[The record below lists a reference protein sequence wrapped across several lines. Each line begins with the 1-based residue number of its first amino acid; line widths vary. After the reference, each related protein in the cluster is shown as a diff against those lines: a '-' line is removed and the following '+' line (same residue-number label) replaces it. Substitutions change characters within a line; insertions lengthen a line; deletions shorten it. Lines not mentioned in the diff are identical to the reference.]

1 MKSCICIHG
10 HFYQPPRENPWL
22 EAIEPQDEVYPYHD
36 WNEKITA
43 ECYAPNATS
52 RILDKQDRIV
62 QMVNNYTQISFDFGP
77 TLLVWLDKK
86 ASEVYQAIIE
96 ADRESQK
103 RFSGHGSAIAQA
115 YNHMIMP
122 LANSQDKRTQV
133 IWGIRDFEYR
143 FGRTPEGMWLPET
156 AVDLETLDI
165 LAELGITF
173 TILAPH
179 QARRTRRI
187 GEKAWKDVPGDKV
200 DFTMPYLCTLPSG
213 KTITLFFYNGSI
225 SRDIAFGDLLQ
236 SGENFASRL
245 LSAFGNRKGPQLV
258 HIATDGESYG
268 HHHRFGD
275 MALAYALHSIEAD
288 TRVQLSNYGEYLEQ
302 HPPTHEVEIFENT
315 SWSCAHGVER
325 WRSDCGCNTG
335 AHRGWNQAWRAPL
348 RGALDWLRDTVTP
361 LYDEKGRSFF
371 NDPWTARNAYIDVIL
386 DRSPESLNSFF
397 TAHVPKAL
405 SDEEKTTALKL
416 LELQRHTLLMY
427 TSCGWFFDD
436 ISGIETVQIIQYA
449 SRAAQL
455 AHEVFG
461 DHIEGQ
467 FLDRLE
473 HAKSNVKKYG
483 GGRRIYE
490 KSVKKAMLDLNDVCA
505 HYALCSIFEE
515 YPGHTSV
522 YCYTID
528 KKAYQG
534 SEAGRAKLALGRAQV
549 TSEITRESA
558 DLSYAVLHWGDHNMN
573 CGVGYYQGEET
584 YQAMAQGASNLFDR
598 GDFPAV
604 LRFMDKHYGAATY
617 SLRSLFRDE
626 QRKILDTI
634 MEATLQEAEA
644 AYRQVY
650 EYNAPM
656 MRFLKELGT
665 PAPKA
670 LYAAAEVVLNAGL
683 RRAFEDEEFDPDIV
697 NDLLEEAK
705 GEGITLDATVLEYA
719 FRKNLERMAKLF
731 RSNPSD
737 LVLLKNLET
746 AVNLV
751 STLPFQV
758 NLWKIQND
766 FYEILQG
773 VYSEIKGKAEQG
785 NEDAKAWLE
794 HFRNLGEKLYVRVK

>member
-1 MKSCICIHG
+1 MKRHICIHG

-62 QMVNNYTQISFDFGP
+62 QLVNNYTQISFDFGP
-77 TLLVWLDKK
+77 TLLVWLEQKVP
-86 ASEVYQAIIE
+86 EVYQAIIE

-103 RFSGHGSAIAQA
+103 RFSGHGSAMAQA

-122 LANSQDKRTQV
+122 LANSRDKQTQI
-133 IWGIRDFEYR
+133 IWGIRDFELR
-143 FGRTPEGMWLPET
+143 FGRMPEGMWLPET
-156 AVDLETLDI
+156 AVDLDTLAI
-165 LAELGITF
+165 LAENEITF

-179 QARRTRRI
+179 QAWRIRRI
-187 GEKAWKDVPGDKV
+187 GEQEWKDVPGDKI

-213 KTITLFFYNGSI
+213 KTITLFFYNGPI
-225 SRDIAFGDLLQ
+225 SRDIAFGDLLN

-245 LSAFGNRKGPQLV
+245 MSAFDNRKEPQLV

-275 MALAYALHSIEAD
+275 MALAYALHAVDAD
-288 TRVQLSNYGEYLEQ
+288 KSVMPTNYGEYLEQ
-302 HPPTHEVEIFENT
+302 HPPTHEVEIRENT

-335 AHRGWNQAWRAPL
+335 SHRGWNQAWRAPL
-348 RGALDWLRDTVTP
+348 REALDWLRNTVAP
-361 LYDEKGRSFF
+361 LYEEKARLFF
-371 NDPWTARNAYIDVIL
+371 NDPWTARNAYIDVII
-386 DRSPESLNSFF
+386 DHTPERLHSFF
-397 TAHVPKAL
+397 STHAPKTV
-405 SDEEKTTALKL
+405 SDEERTTALKI
-416 LELQRHTLLMY
+416 LELQRHALLMY

-436 ISGIETVQIIQYA
+436 ISGIETIQIIQYA
-449 SRAAQL
+449 GRAAQL
-455 AHEVFG
+455 AREVFG
-461 DHIEGQ
+461 DHIEEQ
-467 FLDRLE
+467 FLERLE
-473 HAKSNVKKYG
+473 HAKSNVKKYRD
-483 GGRRIYE
+483 GRRIYE
-490 KSVKKAMLDLNDVCA
+490 KFVKEAMLDLKDVCA

-515 YPGHTSV
+515 YPEHTSV

-528 KKAYQG
+528 QKTYQE
-534 SEAGRAKLALGRAQV
+534 SETGRAKLAVGRAQV
-549 TSEITRESA
+549 VSEITRESA

-573 CGVGYYQGEET
+573 CGVGEYRGEEQ
-584 YQAMAQGASNLFDR
+584 YQAMAQGSSELFEG

-604 LRFMDKHYGAATY
+604 LRFMDNHFGAYSY

-634 MEATLQEAEA
+634 MESTLQEAEA

-650 EYNAPM
+650 EYNAPT

-670 LYAAAEVVLNAGL
+670 LYAAAEIVLNAGL
-683 RRAFEDEEFDPDIV
+683 RRAFEDKEFDPDAIE
-697 NDLLEEAK
+697 DLLEEAK

-719 FRKNLERMAKLF
+719 FRKNLEGMSDLF

-737 LVLLKNLET
+737 LLLLKKLET

-758 NLWKIQND
+758 NLWKVQND
-766 FYEILQG
+766 FYKVLQG
-773 VYSEIKGKAEQG
+773 FYAECKGKAEQG
-785 NEDAKAWLE
+785 NKEAGEWID
-794 HFRNLGEKLYVRVK
+794 HFRKLGENLYVRVE

>member
-1 MKSCICIHG
+1 MKRHICIHG

-52 RILDKQDRIV
+52 RILDKEDRIV
-62 QMVNNYTQISFDFGP
+62 QLVNNYTQISFDFGP
-77 TLLVWLDKK
+77 TLLVWMERKTP
-86 ASEVYQAIIE
+86 EVYQAIID

-103 RFSGHGSAIAQA
+103 RFSGHGSAMAQA
-115 YNHMIMP
+115 YNHIIMP
-122 LANSQDKRTQV
+122 LANSRDKQTQI
-133 IWGIRDFEYR
+133 IWGIRDFEHR
-143 FGRTPEGMWLPET
+143 FRRMPEGMWLPET
-156 AVDLETLDI
+156 TVDLETLDI
-165 LAELGITF
+165 LAEHGISF

-179 QARRTRRI
+179 QARRIRRI
-187 GEKAWKDVPGDKV
+187 GEKAWKEVLDDQI

-213 KTITLFFYNGSI
+213 KTITLFFYNGPI
-225 SRDIAFGDLLQ
+225 SRDIAFGNLLN

-245 LSAFGNRKGPQLV
+245 MSAFDNRKEPQLA

-288 TRVQLSNYGEYLEQ
+288 KSVMLTNYGEYLEQ
-302 HPPTHEVEIFENT
+302 HPSTHEVEIFENT

-348 RGALDWLRDTVTP
+348 REALDWLRDTVAP
-361 LYDEKGRSFF
+361 LYEDKARSLLS
-371 NDPWTARNAYIDVIL
+371 DPWTARNAYSDVII
-386 DRSPESLNSFF
+386 DRSPERLNSFF
-397 TAHVPKAL
+397 SAHAPKAL

-416 LELQRHTLLMY
+416 MELQRHALLMY

-449 SRAAQL
+449 GRAAQL
-455 AHEVFG
+455 AREVFG

-467 FLDRLE
+467 FLERLQ
-473 HAKSNVKKYG
+473 HAKSNLKKYG
-483 GGRRIYE
+483 DGRRIYE
-490 KSVKKAMLDLNDVCA
+490 KFVKKAMLDLKDVCA
-505 HYALCSIFEE
+505 HFALCSIFEE
-515 YPGHTSV
+515 YPEHTSV

-528 KKAYQG
+528 QKAYQG
-534 SEAGRAKLALGRAQV
+534 SEAGRAKLVVGRAQV
-549 TSEITRESA
+549 TSEITRESV
-558 DLSYAVLHWGDHNMN
+558 DLNYGVLHWGDHNMN
-573 CGVGYYQGEET
+573 CGVEDDQGEEK
-584 YQAMAQGASNLFDR
+584 YRAIAQGASELFEG
-598 GDFPAV
+598 GDFPSV
-604 LRFMDKHYGAATY
+604 LRFMDKHFGASTY
-617 SLRSLFRDE
+617 SLKSLFRDE

-634 MEATLQEAEA
+634 MESTLQEAEA

-656 MRFLKELGT
+656 MRFLKEMGT

-670 LYAAAEVVLNAGL
+670 LYSAAEIVLNAGL
-683 RRAFEDEEFDPDIV
+683 RRAFEDDEFNPDAIE
-697 NDLLEEAK
+697 DLLEEAI
-705 GEGITLDATVLEYA
+705 GEGITLDSIVLEYA
-719 FRKNLERMAKLF
+719 FRKNLERMSDLF
-731 RSNPSD
+731 RTNPSD
-737 LVLLKNLET
+737 LVLLKKLEA

-758 NLWKIQND
+758 NLWSIQNAY
-766 FYEILQG
+766 YEIVQSA
-773 VYSEIKGKAEQG
+773 YAEFKGKAEHDD
-785 NEDAKAWLE
+785 EDAREWIEYFKK
-794 HFRNLGEKLYVRVK
+794 LGEKLYVRIE

>member
-1 MKSCICIHG
+1 MKRHICIHG

-62 QMVNNYTQISFDFGP
+62 QLVNNYTQISFDFGP
-77 TLLVWLDKK
+77 TLLVWLEQK
-86 ASEVYQAIIE
+86 APEVYQAIIE

-103 RFSGHGSAIAQA
+103 RFSEHGSAMAQA

-122 LANSQDKRTQV
+122 LANSRDKQTQI
-133 IWGIRDFEYR
+133 IWGIRDFEHR
-143 FGRTPEGMWLPET
+143 FGRMPEGMWLPET
-156 AVDLETLDI
+156 AVDLETLDM
-165 LAELGITF
+165 LAEHGIQF

-179 QARRTRRI
+179 QAQRI
-187 GEKAWKDVPGDKV
+187 RKIGKKEWKDVLGDTI
-200 DFTMPYLCTLPSG
+200 DPTMPYLCTLPSG
-213 KTITLFFYNGSI
+213 KTIALFCYNGPI
-225 SRDIAFGDLLQ
+225 SRDIAFGDLLK

-275 MALAYALHSIEAD
+275 MALAYALHSIDAD
-288 TRVQLSNYGEYLEQ
+288 ESVMLTNYGEYLEQ
-302 HPPTHEVEIFENT
+302 HPPTHEVEIRENT
-315 SWSCAHGVER
+315 SWSCAHGIER

-335 AHRGWNQAWRAPL
+335 THRGWSQAWRAPL
-348 RGALDWLRDTVTP
+348 REALDWLRDTVTP
-361 LYDEKGRSFF
+361 LYEEKARSFF

-386 DRSPESLNSFF
+386 DRSSESLNSFL
-397 TAHVPKAL
+397 TAHALKAL
-405 SDEEKTTALKL
+405 GDEERTTALKL

-455 AHEVFG
+455 AREVFG

-467 FLDRLE
+467 FLERLE
-473 HAKSNVKKYG
+473 HAKSNVKKCG
-483 GGRRIYE
+483 DGRSIYE
-490 KSVKKAMLDLNDVCA
+490 KFVTKAMLDLKDVCA
-505 HYALCSIFEE
+505 HYALCSLFEE
-515 YPGHTSV
+515 YPEHAPV
-522 YCYTID
+522 YCYSIHH
-528 KKAYQG
+528 KAYQG
-534 SEAGRAKLALGRAQV
+534 SEAGRAKLVLGQAQV
-549 TSEITRESA
+549 VSEITRESA

-573 CGVGYYQGEET
+573 CGVGDDQGNEH
-584 YQAMAQGASNLFDR
+584 YQAMAHGTSELFEG
-598 GDFPAV
+598 GDFPGV
-604 LRFMDKHYGAATY
+604 LRFMDKHFGTSTY

-626 QRKILDTI
+626 QRKILDTL
-634 MEATLQEAEA
+634 MESTLQEAEA

-670 LYAAAEVVLNAGL
+670 FYAAAEIVLNAGL
-683 RRAFEDEEFDPDIV
+683 RRAFEAEEFDPNAV
-697 NDLLEEAK
+697 NDLLEEASV
-705 GEGITLDATVLEYA
+705 EGITLDSNILEYA
-719 FRKNLERMAKLF
+719 FRKNLERMAELF
-731 RSNPSD
+731 RTNPSD
-737 LVLLKNLET
+737 LLLLKNIES

-751 STLPFQV
+751 SALPFQV
-758 NLWKIQND
+758 NLWSIQND
-766 FYEILQG
+766 YYEVVQG
-773 VYSEIKGKAEQG
+773 VYTEFKEKVEHGDEG
-785 NEDAKAWLE
+785 AKEWIE
-794 HFRNLGEKLYVRVK
+794 HFKKLGEKLYVRVE

>member
-1 MKSCICIHG
+1 MKRYICIHG

-22 EAIEPQDEVYPYHD
+22 EAIEFQHAVYPYHD

-62 QMVNNYTQISFDFGP
+62 QMVNNYSKISFNFGP
-77 TLLVWLDKK
+77 TLLVWLQKK
-86 ASEVYQAIIE
+86 APEVYEAILE

-103 RFSGHGSAIAQA
+103 RFSGHGSAIAQV

-122 LANSQDKRTQV
+122 LANSRDKRTQV
-133 IWGIRDFEYR
+133 IWGIKDFEYR
-143 FGRTPEGMWLPET
+143 FGRMPEGMWLPET

-165 LAELGITF
+165 FAEHGIKF

-179 QARRTRRI
+179 QARRMRRI
-187 GEKAWKDVPGDKV
+187 GAKEWKDVSAEKLDS
-200 DFTMPYLCTLPSG
+200 TMPYLCTLPSG
-213 KTITLFFYNGSI
+213 KTITLFCYDGPI
-225 SRDIAFGDLLQ
+225 SWDIAFGDLLN
-236 SGENFASRL
+236 SGENLASRL
-245 LSAFGNRKGPQLV
+245 LSAFDNRKEPQLV

-275 MALAYALHSIEAD
+275 MALAYALHSIDAD
-288 TRVQLSNYGEYLEQ
+288 DRVQLTNYGEYLAQ
-302 HPPTHEVEIFENT
+302 HPPTHEIEIFENT

-335 AHRGWNQAWRAPL
+335 THRGWNQAWRAPL
-348 RGALDWLRDTVTP
+348 REALDWLRDTATP
-361 LYDEKGRSFF
+361 LYEEKARSFF
-371 NDPWTARNAYIDVIL
+371 NDPWTTRNAYIDVIL
-386 DRSPESLNSFF
+386 DRSPEHLNIFF
-397 TAHVPKAL
+397 NSYVSKAL
-405 SDEEKTTALKL
+405 SDEERTTVLKL

-449 SRAAQL
+449 SRAVQL
-455 AHEVFG
+455 AREVFG

-467 FLDRLE
+467 FLERLE
-473 HAKSNVKKYG
+473 LAKSNLKKYG
-483 GGRRIYE
+483 DGRRIY
-490 KSVKKAMLDLNDVCA
+490 KKFVKEAMLDLKDVCA

-515 YPGHTSV
+515 YPKKTTV

-528 KKAYQG
+528 QKAYQG

-549 TSEITRESA
+549 TSEITQESA
-558 DLSYAVLHWGDHNMN
+558 DLSYGVLHWGDHNMN
-573 CGVGYYQGEET
+573 CGVQAYQEEN
-584 YQAMAQGASNLFDR
+584 YQAMVQGASELFDS

-604 LRFMDKHYGAATY
+604 LRFMDKHFGAATY

-626 QRKILDTI
+626 QRKILDMIT
-634 MEATLQEAEA
+634 ESTLLEAEA

-670 LYAAAEVVLNAGL
+670 LYAAAEIVLNAGL
-683 RRAFEDEEFDPDIV
+683 RRAFENEHFDPASIEE
-697 NDLLEEAK
+697 LLEEAK
-705 GEGITLDATVLEYA
+705 VEGITLDSDILEYA
-719 FRKNLERMAKLF
+719 FRKNLERMADEF
-731 RSNPSD
+731 RKNPSEP
-737 LVLLKNLET
+737 LVLKNLET

-751 STLPFQV
+751 SSLPFQV
-758 NLWKIQND
+758 NLWTIQNC
-766 FYEILQG
+766 FYEISQG
-773 VYSEIKGKAEQG
+773 VYVEFKGKAEQG
-785 NEDAKAWLE
+785 DKKAREWLK
-794 HFRNLGEKLYVRVK
+794 HFRKLGEKLYVRLE

>member
-1 MKSCICIHG
+1 MKRHICIHG

-36 WNEKITA
+36 WNEKITT

-62 QMVNNYTQISFDFGP
+62 QLVNNYTQISFDFGP
-77 TLLVWLDKK
+77 TLLVWLEKK
-86 ASEVYQAIIE
+86 APEVYQGIIE

-103 RFSGHGSAIAQA
+103 RFSGHGSAMAQS

-122 LANSQDKRTQV
+122 LANSRDKQTQI

-143 FGRTPEGMWLPET
+143 FGRMPEGMWLPET

-165 LAELGITF
+165 LAEYGIQF

-179 QARRTRRI
+179 QARRVRRI
-187 GEKAWKDVPGDKV
+187 GEKEWKDVHEDKI

-213 KTITLFFYNGSI
+213 KPIALFFYNGPI
-225 SRDIAFGDLLQ
+225 SRDIAFGDLLN

-245 LSAFGNRKGPQLV
+245 MSAFGNRKGPQLV

-275 MALAYALHSIEAD
+275 MALAYALHSIDAD
-288 TRVQLSNYGEYLEQ
+288 KSVMRTNYGEYLEQ

-335 AHRGWNQAWRAPL
+335 AHRGWHQAWRAPL
-348 RGALDWLRDTVTP
+348 RGTLDWLRDTIRP

-371 NDPWTARNAYIDVIL
+371 NDPWAARNVYIDVIL

-405 SDEEKTTALKL
+405 SDQERTTALKL
-416 LELQRHTLLMY
+416 LELQRHALLMY

-449 SRAAQL
+449 GRAAQL
-455 AHEVFG
+455 AREVFG

-467 FLDRLE
+467 FLEHLE

-483 GGRRIYE
+483 DGRRIYE
-490 KSVKKAMLDLNDVCA
+490 KSVKEAFLDLKDVCA

-515 YPGHTSV
+515 YPEHASV

-528 KKAYQG
+528 RKARHG

-549 TSEITRESA
+549 VSEITRESA
-558 DLSYAVLHWGDHNMN
+558 DLNYGVLHWGDHNMN
-573 CGVGYYQGEET
+573 CSVGVYQGEET
-584 YQAMAQGASNLFDR
+584 YQSMAQGASELFER

-604 LRFMDKHYGAATY
+604 LRFMDKHFGASAY
-617 SLRSLFRDE
+617 SLKSLFRDE
-626 QRKILDTI
+626 QRKILDMI
-634 MEATLQEAEA
+634 MESTLQEAEA

-670 LYAAAEVVLNAGL
+670 LYAAAEIVLNAGL
-683 RRAFEDEEFDPDIV
+683 RRAFEDEEFDPDAI
-697 NDLLEEAK
+697 NDLLEEAR

-719 FRKNLERMAKLF
+719 FRKNLERMAELF
-731 RSNPSD
+731 RSNPLD
-737 LVLLKNLET
+737 LLLLKNFET

-758 NLWKIQND
+758 NLWKIQNAY
-766 FYEILQG
+766 YEILQG
-773 VYSEIKGKAEQG
+773 VYVEFKGKAKQG
-785 NEDAKAWLE
+785 DQEAKEWIE
-794 HFRNLGEKLYVRVK
+794 YFKNLGEKLYVRVD

>member
-1 MKSCICIHG
+1 MKRYICIHG

-77 TLLVWLDKK
+77 TLLVWLERK
-86 ASEVYQAIIE
+86 APEVYQAIIE

-122 LANSQDKRTQV
+122 LANSRDKQTQI

-143 FGRTPEGMWLPET
+143 FGRMPEGMWLPET

-165 LAELGITF
+165 LAEHEITF

-179 QARRTRRI
+179 QARRIKRI
-187 GEKAWKDVPGDKV
+187 GEKGWKDVTSDKI

-213 KTITLFFYNGSI
+213 KTIILFFYNKPI
-225 SRDIAFGDLLQ
+225 SQDIAFGDLLN
-236 SGENFASRL
+236 SGENLASRL
-245 LSAFGNRKGPQLV
+245 LSAFDSRKEPQLV
-258 HIATDGESYG
+258 HVATDGESYG

-275 MALAYALHSIEAD
+275 MALAYALHSIDVDDRALI
-288 TRVQLSNYGEYLEQ
+288 TNYGEYLKQ
-302 HPPTHEVEIFENT
+302 HPPTHEVEILENT
-315 SWSCAHGVER
+315 SWSCAHGIER

-335 AHRGWNQAWRAPL
+335 THPGWHQTWRAPL
-348 RGALDWLRDTVTP
+348 REALDWLRDTITP
-361 LYDEKGRSFF
+361 LYEEKARSFF
-371 NDPWTARNAYIDVIL
+371 KDPWTARNAYIDVIL

-397 TAHVPKAL
+397 SAHVSKTI
-405 SDEEKTTALKL
+405 SDEERTTVLKL

-449 SRAAQL
+449 GRAAQL
-455 AHEVFG
+455 ACEIFG

-467 FLDRLE
+467 LLERLE
-473 HAKSNVKKYG
+473 QAKSNVKKYG
-483 GGRRIYE
+483 DGRRIYE
-490 KSVKKAMLDLNDVCA
+490 KFVKEAMLDLKDVCA

-515 YPGHTSV
+515 YPEHTSV

-528 KKAYQG
+528 QKAYQG

-549 TSEITRESA
+549 TSEITGESA
-558 DLSYAVLHWGDHNMN
+558 DLSYGVLHWGDHNMN
-573 CGVGYYQGEET
+573 CGVGDYQGEEH
-584 YQAMAQGASNLFDR
+584 YRAMVQGTSELFAS

-604 LRFMDKHYGAATY
+604 LRFMDKNFGASTY
-617 SLRSLFRDE
+617 SLKSLFRDE
-626 QRKILDTI
+626 QRKILDTV
-634 MEATLQEAEA
+634 MESTLQEAEA

-670 LYAAAEVVLNAGL
+670 LSAAAEIVLNAGL
-683 RRAFEDEEFDPDIV
+683 RRAFEDEEFDPKSIE
-697 NDLLEEAK
+697 DLLEEAM
-705 GEGITLDATVLEYA
+705 GEGITLDSTVLEYA
-719 FRKNLERMAKLF
+719 FRKNLERMAELF
-731 RSNPSD
+731 RTNPSD
-737 LVLLKNLET
+737 LLLLKNIES

-751 STLPFQV
+751 SALPFQV

-766 FYEILQG
+766 YHEVLQG
-773 VYSEIKGKAEQG
+773 VYAEFKGKAEH
-785 NEDAKAWLE
+785 NDKEAREWLE
-794 HFRNLGEKLYVRVK
+794 HFKKFGEKLYVLVE